1 MNIYR
6 KIFVVFSNFNNKLI
20 SGITFGKKNVKKIG
34 KKFVKV
40 QVSIIRLN
48 QKRPNTYNQSVE
60 K

>member
-34 KKFVKV
+34 KKFVKA
-40 QVSIIRLN
+40 
-48 QKRPNTYNQSVE
+48 
-60 K
+60 

>member
-20 SGITFGKKNVKKIG
+20 SGITFGKKNVKQIG

-40 QVSIIRLN
+40 
-48 QKRPNTYNQSVE
+48 
-60 K
+60 